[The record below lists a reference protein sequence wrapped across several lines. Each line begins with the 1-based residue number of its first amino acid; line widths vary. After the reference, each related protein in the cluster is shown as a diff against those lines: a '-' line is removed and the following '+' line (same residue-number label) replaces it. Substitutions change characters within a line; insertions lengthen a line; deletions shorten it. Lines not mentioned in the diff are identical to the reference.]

1 MELLWRDPDY
11 LLLFIYRHFALSS
24 YTSIILFYQG
34 MVSVSKIF
42 SIEINLAFLV
52 VSHTCLNV
60 VFLFNVIDTTTIRID
75 WQSTRLQPRWD
86 ELWFTLSKL
95 YFLKVI
101 MSLFNSHFNLYYP
114 NRKHFFAVNFC
125 LYTYICDVVI
135 LNLLHLHLIKIIC
148 KKYTVMKTNDDS
160 IKWIS
165 AYLKLP

>member
-24 YTSIILFYQG
+24 YTSIILYYQG

-101 MSLFNSHFNLYYP
+101 VSLFNSHFNLYYP
-114 NRKHFFAVNFC
+114 NRIHFC
-125 LYTYICDVVI
+125 SKLLPLYV
-135 LNLLHLHLIKIIC
+135 HLWRRHIKSS
-148 KKYTVMKTNDDS
+148 TPTFNQN
-160 IKWIS
+160 
-165 AYLKLP
+165 YLQKIHCNENQWWYY

>member
-11 LLLFIYRHFALSS
+11 LLLFIYRYFALSS

-75 WQSTRLQPRWD
+75 WQTTRLQPRWD

-101 MSLFNSHFNLYYP
+101 VSLFNSHFNLYYP
-114 NRKHFFAVNFC
+114 NRKHFC
-125 LYTYICDVVI
+125 SKLLPLYV
-135 LNLLHLHLIKIIC
+135 HLWSRHIKSS
-148 KKYTVMKTNDDS
+148 TPTFNQN
-160 IKWIS
+160 
-165 AYLKLP
+165 YLQKIHCNKNQWWYY